1 MSRDDNDVDKIILSM
16 FIIKLLISISIVSAG
31 PLQLKGAAKQ
41 NIGKK
46 NSKLT
51 KFENDEDTVSTLGP
65 IPSAGSTL
73 FAGLHFLLTCTDQPK
88 PVRGKSF
95 EKDNEMVSY

>member
-1 MSRDDNDVDKIILSM
+1 MGSYIL
-16 FIIKLLISISIVSAG
+16 AG

-51 KFENDEDTVSTLGP
+51 KFENDEDTVSQLGP
-65 IPSAGSTL
+65 IPGPNSKL
-73 FAGLHFLLTCTDQPK
+73 FAGLHFLLTCTEPPK
-88 PVRGKSF
+88 RSRAD
-95 EKDNEMVSY
+95 KDKVTIENLSLLKLCFNHAL